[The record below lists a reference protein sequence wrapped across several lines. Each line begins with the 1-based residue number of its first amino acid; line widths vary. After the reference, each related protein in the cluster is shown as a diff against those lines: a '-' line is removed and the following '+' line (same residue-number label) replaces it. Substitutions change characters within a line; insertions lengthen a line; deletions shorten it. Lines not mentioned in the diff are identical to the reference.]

1 MLPVAVEAAVS
12 QEEAVCERYHAGIDI
27 EEVASIYDFR
37 RPRSSGQAWSQPQ
50 CRQMFGPI
58 KSCYLPKSKQTGE
71 CKGYGFISFDDA
83 RDAKE
88 AHDEMKGAT
97 IHGKS
102 EANKRVIKVDFDA
115 GKKKKED
122 AGFLKTK
129 EEIDRE
135 KEGRRSRSP
144 APREAPR
151 EERRRRSRSR
161 SRSRSKSNSPAGG
174 E

>member
-1 MLPVAVEAAVS
+1 MD
-12 QEEAVCERYHAGIDI
+12 EERMSELF
-27 EEVASIYDFR
+27 SK
-37 RPRSSGQAWSQPQ
+37 
-50 CRQMFGPI
+50 FGPI